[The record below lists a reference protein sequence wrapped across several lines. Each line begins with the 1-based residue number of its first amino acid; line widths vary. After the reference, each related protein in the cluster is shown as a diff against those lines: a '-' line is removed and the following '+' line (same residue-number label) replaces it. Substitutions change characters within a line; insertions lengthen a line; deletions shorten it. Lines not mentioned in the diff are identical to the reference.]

1 MAVNSPGTY
10 AVSPKSPKSPIPNS
24 PAAAKSSSHF
34 NFVPPKSPG
43 GPKSPNHYCPKSP
56 GGSKSSTYFNFGPKS
71 PGAPKSPTNFNC
83 GPKSPGG
90 PKSPVN
96 FSAGPKSPGGPNSPR
111 QQFAFGPK
119 SPGSS
124 KSSSQFTFG
133 PKSPVGSKSPSTSRS
148 PNGYNRSSSI
158 GTRSP
163 SSRAEGSI
171 CSLSSNSNAS
181 SGGTLQN
188 SIGGSTHD
196 VNSTDIVSTSSSSWI
211 RCRRSTSDLTD
222 LMEED
227 CSTTATSLS
236 RPCSP
241 RSRAGSIK
249 GGGGL
254 AYLASRRGSRDSQ
267 LSQASAE
274 DVGPLNFSSNPRGR
288 QRRKS
293 NFLELPGNFSVRRVL
308 LGLLWTLYSRIRR
321 IRSNDLLIMK
331 C

>member
-10 AVSPKSPKSPIPNS
+10 PISPRSPKSPVPNS
-24 PAAAKSSSHF
+24 PAVSKSSSHF
-34 NFVPPKSPG
+34 NFAPPRSPG

-56 GGSKSSTYFNFGPKS
+56 GSSKNSTHFTFGPKS

-90 PKSPVN
+90 P
-96 FSAGPKSPGGPNSPR
+96 NSPR
-111 QQFAFGPK
+111 QQFTFGPK
-119 SPGSS
+119 SPGSL

-133 PKSPVGSKSPSTSRS
+133 PKSPVGSRSPSTTPRS
-148 PNGYNRSSSI
+148 PDGYHRSSSI

-163 SSRAEGSI
+163 SSRTESSI
-171 CSLSSNSNAS
+171 SSFSSNSNIP
-181 SGGTLQN
+181 SGCNLQN
-188 SIGGSTHD
+188 AIAGSNHD
-196 VNSTDIVSTSSSSWI
+196 VTSTDTTSTSSSSWT

-249 GGGGL
+249 GGGL

-267 LSQASAE
+267 ASQASAE

-293 NFLELPGNFSVRRVL
+293 NFLELPGNFCSIELWCVVC
-308 LGLLWTLYSRIRR
+308 GLFILESIV
-321 IRSNDLLIMK
+321 
-331 C
+331 

>member
-1 MAVNSPGTY
+1 MAVNSPGAY
-10 AVSPKSPKSPIPNS
+10 PLSPRSPKSPVPSS
-24 PAAAKSSSHF
+24 PAGSKSVSHF
-34 NFVPPKSPG
+34 TFVPPRSPG
-43 GPKSPNHYCPKSP
+43 GPKSPNHYCPSP
-56 GGSKSSTYFNFGPKS
+56 GSSKSSTQFTFNTKS
-71 PGAPKSPTNFNC
+71 PGAPKCPSNFNY

-90 PKSPVN
+90 PKSP
-96 FSAGPKSPGGPNSPR
+96 R
-111 QQFAFGPK
+111 QQFSFGPK
-119 SPGSS
+119 SPSSS

-133 PKSPVGSKSPSTSRS
+133 PKSPAGSRSPSTGSRS
-148 PNGYNRSSSI
+148 PNGYHRSSSI

-163 SSRAEGSI
+163 SSRAEGSMN
-171 CSLSSNSNAS
+171 SFSSTSTISGSDIVQTSDAGSN
-181 SGGTLQN
+181 QD
-188 SIGGSTHD
+188 I
-196 VNSTDIVSTSSSSWI
+196 NSTDTVSTSSSSWT

-267 LSQASAE
+267 VSQASAE

-288 QRRKS
+288 QRRTS
-293 NFLELPGNFSVRRVL
+293 NFLELPGKV
-308 LGLLWTLYSRIRR
+308 
-321 IRSNDLLIMK
+321 
-331 C
+331 

>member
-10 AVSPKSPKSPIPNS
+10 SVSPRSPKSPAASKSL
-24 PAAAKSSSHF
+24 SHF
-34 NFVPPKSPG
+34 TFVPPRSPG

-56 GGSKSSTYFNFGPKS
+56 GSSKSSTQFTFSPKS
-71 PGAPKSPTNFNC
+71 PSAPKSPTNFNY

-90 PKSPVN
+90 PK
-96 FSAGPKSPGGPNSPR
+96 SPR

-124 KSSSQFTFG
+124 KSSGQFTFG
-133 PKSPVGSKSPSTSRS
+133 PQSPAGTRSPSTGSRS
-148 PNGYNRSSSI
+148 PNGYRRSSSI

-163 SSRAEGSI
+163 GSRAECGMNSF
-171 CSLSSNSNAS
+171 SSNSTI
-181 SGGTLQN
+181 SGSDIVQT
-188 SIGGSTHD
+188 SDAGSTQD
-196 VNSTDIVSTSSSSWI
+196 INSTDTVSTSSSSWT

-267 LSQASAE
+267 VSQASAE

-288 QRRKS
+288 QRRTS
-293 NFLELPGNFSVRRVL
+293 NFLELPGKV
-308 LGLLWTLYSRIRR
+308 
-321 IRSNDLLIMK
+321 
-331 C
+331 

>member
-1 MAVNSPGTY
+1 MAVSSPGTY
-10 AVSPKSPKSPIPNS
+10 PVSPRSPKSPILNS
-24 PAAAKSSSHF
+24 PAASKSSSHF

-43 GPKSPNHYCPKSP
+43 GPKSPNHYCPKIP
-56 GGSKSSTYFNFGPKS
+56 GASKSSTHFNFGPKS

-90 PKSPVN
+90 PKSSVN
-96 FSAGPKSPGGPNSPR
+96 FNVAPKRSGRPDSPR
-111 QQFAFGPK
+111 QQFVFGPK

-124 KSSSQFTFG
+124 KSSSKFTFG
-133 PKSPVGSKSPSTSRS
+133 PKSPVGPRSPNATPRS

-158 GTRSP
+158 GTQSP

-171 CSLSSNSNAS
+171 RSFSSNAS
-181 SGGTLQN
+181 ISSSAAVQN
-188 SIGGSTHD
+188 SIAGSTHD
-196 VNSTDIVSTSSSSWI
+196 VNSTDTASTSSSYWT
-211 RCRRSTSDLTD
+211 RYRRSTSDLTD

-227 CSTTATSLS
+227 CSTASTSLS

-274 DVGPLNFSSNPRGR
+274 DVGPLNFSGNPRGS

-293 NFLELPGNFSVRRVL
+293 NFLELPGNPHAYTFA
-308 LGLLWTLYSRIRR
+308 
-321 IRSNDLLIMK
+321 RSSFGCL
-331 C
+331 

>member
-10 AVSPKSPKSPIPNS
+10 PVSPKSPVPNS
-24 PAAAKSSSHF
+24 PAASKSSSYF
-34 NFVPPKSPG
+34 NFAPPKSPG
-43 GPKSPNHYCPKSP
+43 GPKSPNHHCPKSP
-56 GGSKSSTYFNFGPKS
+56 GGFKSSTHFNFGPKS
-71 PGAPKSPTNFNC
+71 PGAPKSPTNVNC

-96 FSAGPKSPGGPNSPR
+96 FNVGPKSPGGLNSPR
-111 QQFAFGPK
+111 QQVAFGPK

-124 KSSSQFTFG
+124 KSSGHFTFG
-133 PKSPVGSKSPSTSRS
+133 PKSPVGPRSPSAAPRS
-148 PNGYNRSSSI
+148 PNGYHRSSSI
-158 GTRSP
+158 GSRSP
-163 SSRAEGSI
+163 SCRAEGS
-171 CSLSSNSNAS
+171 SGSFSSNSNIS
-181 SGGTLQN
+181 STGTLQN
-188 SIGGSTHD
+188 SVVGSAHD
-196 VNSTDIVSTSSSSWI
+196 VSSTDTASTSSSSWT

-222 LMEED
+222 LMEEE

-267 LSQASAE
+267 VSQASAE

-293 NFLELPGNFSVRRVL
+293 NFLELPGNFFMHIIL
-308 LGLLWTLYSRIRR
+308 LGLLCSLEPTV
-321 IRSNDLLIMK
+321 
-331 C
+331 